1 VRVGLARD
9 DLTGELVFNRYL
21 ARGDDPDAVQGLLA
35 AAAPKWCGSL
45 RVWKGPRDQIP
56 IDVSDRGAGRH
67 RAGSCRRAG
76 RDLLRDGG
84 AVRPP
89 RPRGTKPRSRVER
102 ARGIWLQET
111 MRAWCVRLSPK
122 PGPQDWDT
130 PDYAAVGQRVRDHL
144 GAELFFAKA
153 QRGPGR
159 GRSGLGDLN
168 SGVNVRLFADT
179 CPASWPARSTRRS
192 ASCGWPR
199 CRPRARRPVRPAPAS
214 RTTWP
219 PPRPRRRPASRSPRH
234 RHSRSR
240 PRHPGCGCQGATSDR
255 PERARTDGSPKA
267 TSRTPSVALQLPT
280 LRGHRGVVWLS
291 LLRGRSYARVG
302 GPLRL

>member
-1 VRVGLARD
+1 LGRRETGKGNSAVRVGLARD

-102 ARGIWLQET
+102 E
-111 MRAWCVRLSPK
+111 
-122 PGPQDWDT
+122 PGGSG
-130 PDYAAVGQRVRDHL
+130 YRR
-144 GAELFFAKA
+144 
-153 QRGPGR
+153 RCGR
-159 GRSGLGDLN
+159 GVCGCRPSLGRRTGIRRITPRWGSGCATT
-168 SGVNVRLFADT
+168 S
-179 CPASWPARSTRRS
+179 ARSCS
-192 ASCGWPR
+192 S
-199 CRPRARRPVRPAPAS
+199 
-214 RTTWP
+214 
-219 PPRPRRRPASRSPRH
+219 PRRNA
-234 RHSRSR
+234 
-240 PRHPGCGCQGATSDR
+240 DR
-255 PERARTDGSPKA
+255 
-267 TSRTPSVALQLPT
+267 V
-280 LRGHRGVVWLS
+280 GVVPDWET
-291 LLRGRSYARVG
+291 
-302 GPLRL
+302 